1 MSFFYQAHAT
11 PCKEQ
16 TNIYDPLYNNN
27 SDYLRNTKS
36 CFTSIEH
43 NKNQSQK
50 QDI

>member
-16 TNIYDPLYNNN
+16 TNIYDPLYNNG
-27 SDYLRNTKS
+27 DYVRNTKS
-36 CFTSIEH
+36 CFSSIEP
-43 NKNQSQK
+43 NKKQSQK